1 MRSPQPGRSLYSCR
15 AALIGSKLL
24 PRWWWS
30 RTRTSRTRV
39 TKSHIRNVSGT
50 GSAWTQISKTCQRC
64 HYGTQKQV
72 AGATYLSLSLS
83 EEEDHM
89 GLWRWG
95 EEWTPD
101 GECWKK
107 GGGGNG
113 ILSSMDSNSRNNKNS
128 ERKNST
134 RLELQR
140 KELGKER
147 KTAEGV
153 KNPIEKKSRN
163 QERGYTRELS
173 EQMNGGW
180 RRPCLY
186 GIRGNLK
193 GQKGAKNQGASI
205 GMGGIIYAYAHKE
218 WKGKVIAGLVS
229 INQWSEPRLC
239 RGWQRLLC
247 GRLLLLLL
255 LSLARSSSPA
265 GGRKERGWVEVEAR
279 QGEEGGQQE
288 ETNQEKQEAL
298 DALSLADVWMYLT
311 GWSSSDDCAP
321 RLLPEI
327 VTPFF
332 TFFFFIISFR
342 DKFAKEK

>member
-1 MRSPQPGRSLYSCR
+1 MLTYIIHSSRQQLPTLAPIHHISKWQAMRSPQPGRSLYSCR

-128 ERKNST
+128 ERK
-134 RLELQR
+134 
-140 KELGKER
+140 
-147 KTAEGV
+147 
-153 KNPIEKKSRN
+153 KK
-163 QERGYTRELS
+163 
-173 EQMNGGW
+173 
-180 RRPCLY
+180 LY
-186 GIRGNLK
+186 KIGTS
-193 GQKGAKNQGASI
+193 AQG
-205 GMGGIIYAYAHKE
+205 
-218 WKGKVIAGLVS
+218 
-229 INQWSEPRLC
+229 
-239 RGWQRLLC
+239 
-247 GRLLLLLL
+247 
-255 LSLARSSSPA
+255 
-265 GGRKERGWVEVEAR
+265 
-279 QGEEGGQQE
+279 
-288 ETNQEKQEAL
+288 
-298 DALSLADVWMYLT
+298 T
-311 GWSSSDDCAP
+311 G
-321 RLLPEI
+321 
-327 VTPFF
+327 
-332 TFFFFIISFR
+332 
-342 DKFAKEK
+342 